1 VSFFPWD
8 LFISSRGLVELKL
21 RASVVSSSLDDVIDE
36 VVGIDSVDV
45 AVLVVF
51 KVVVGSMEGLGFTDV
66 DEESNICVAFSVFAS
81 TLAVNIGVVSGI
93 VTS

>member
-51 KVVVGSMEGLGFTDV
+51 KVVVGSWKVLVLRMLMKR
-66 DEESNICVAFSVFAS
+66 
-81 TLAVNIGVVSGI
+81 
-93 VTS
+93 VTFV